1 MWGLETIKHINRKV
15 GEEAR
20 MAGKEPLR
28 LDSERE
34 LAGWPPFPV
43 PHLGEAC
50 VDFDEE
56 HTRLETL
63 FVDSSGFGSEDE
75 PALSMGQ
82 FKEALQ
88 ALMEEHGPL
97 LLAIE
102 DQGQFQVYVAV
113 WATGGS

>member
-1 MWGLETIKHINRKV
+1 M
-15 GEEAR
+15 
-20 MAGKEPLR
+20 
-28 LDSERE
+28 
-34 LAGWPPFPV
+34 
-43 PHLGEAC
+43 
-50 VDFDEE
+50 
-56 HTRLETL
+56 
-63 FVDSSGFGSEDE
+63 DSSGFGSEDE

-102 DQGQFQVYVAV
+102 EQGQFQVYVAV